1 MVSVVRVGLDIVRSR
16 DMEEAQDESMLAG
29 VVGVGAPSV
38 AGEKKRC
45 TLAWLFARLVDGNRL
60 QCMVVDVIFVKC

>member
-16 DMEEAQDESMLAG
+16 DMEEAHES

-60 QCMVVDVIFVKC
+60 QCMVVDVIFVK

>member
-1 MVSVVRVGLDIVRSR
+1 VRTSR
-16 DMEEAQDESMLAG
+16 DMEEAHES

-45 TLAWLFARLVDGNRL
+45 TLAWLFARHVDGNRL
-60 QCMVVDVIFVKC
+60 QCMVVDVIFVRC